1 MNMKKIPGLGAPLPT
16 ATVKEA
22 GRSAGESFLS
32 YLRNHP
38 AASIVLRLAPVL
50 FWMLMFLLIPLA
62 LVLVV
67 SLATRGVYGG
77 VVYKFTFENYIRFI
91 DPIYLKLLIDSVYV
105 ALLTT
110 LACLGLGYPF
120 AYYVARS
127 NPKYR
132 NLLLMLVMLPF
143 WTNFLIRTYAWMVIL
158 RTEGVINTVL
168 QNLGLIQDPLS
179 LLYNQGA
186 VLLGMIYGYLP
197 FMVLPLYASIEKLD
211 QSLLEAAQDLG
222 ANPVQTFWKVTLP
235 LTLPGVA
242 AGSIL
247 VFVPALGMFVVP
259 DLLGGAKSML
269 VGNLIQN
276 QFLAARNW
284 PFGAAASIIVMVV
297 SLVMVFL
304 YARWVGMGSE
314 PPRAKEV

>member
-1 MNMKKIPGLGAPLPT
+1 MMKIPGLGAPLP
-16 ATVKEA
+16 AESVKKA
-22 GRSAGESFLS
+22 GRSAGENFLS
-32 YLRNHP
+32 YLRKHP
-38 AASIVLRLAPVL
+38 TASIVLRLSPVL
-50 FWMLMFLLIPLA
+50 FWMLVFLLIPLA

-77 VVYKFTFENYIRFI
+77 VVYKFTLENYIRFV
-91 DPIYLKLLIDSVYV
+91 DPLYLKLLADSLLV
-105 ALLTT
+105 ALITT

-127 NPKYR
+127 NPRYR
-132 NLLLMLVMLPF
+132 DLLLMLVMLPF

-168 QNLGLIQDPLS
+168 LNLGLIHAPLS

-222 ANPVQTFWKVTLP
+222 ANPAQTFLRVSLP

-297 SLVMVFL
+297 SLAMVFL
-304 YARWVGMGSE
+304 YARWAGMSSDT
-314 PPRAKEV
+314 PRAKEV